1 MQESEIFLVVP
12 WSTIRLMKR
21 RSSCVAKDSTTE
33 AKLHEGT
40 PLRDG
45 GVRTWDMPSGLGLIF
60 LSFTPTG
67 ICVQRTNVECD
78 RLPTNATAVL
88 KTSRLAIPK

>member
-1 MQESEIFLVVP
+1 MQESEIFLAVP
-12 WSTIRLMKR
+12 WSTIRLMKQ
-21 RSSCVAKDSTTE
+21 RSCCVAKDSTTE

-45 GVRTWDMPSGLGLIF
+45 GGMTWDMPSGLGPIF
-60 LSFTPTG
+60 LSSTPTG
-67 ICVQRTNVECD
+67 VCVQRTNVECD
-78 RLPTNATAVL
+78 RLPTNASAVL